1 VSVVT
6 SEHLRIVAARTAL
19 VFGRLV
25 GGLAPPQHCDEI
37 IALAAD
43 LSAVDR
49 ISRVADLLS

>member
-1 VSVVT
+1 LLT
-6 SEHLRIVAARTAL
+6 RW
-19 VFGRLV
+19 
-25 GGLAPPQHCDEI
+25 PDKHCDEI